1 MNKNE
6 VKNKLFDD
14 VSHMELPPIS
24 EKVRQAVREQ
34 KQKNTETLN
43 DTFNTETSHKII
55 NIKFIFAAA
64 ILILAVSVPVIVF
77 VINNSVSF
85 KPVHNPVQD
94 SSKISALSES
104 ETTSTLNSEN
114 VLENIKSEHLY
125 GKVELSYRSEK
136 YLEKMLITYSES
148 STVYEDD
155 NYIYNFDSQGRLI
168 EMLNLSPY
176 KRSGKSVSEQE
187 ILNKAKEL
195 LEKYYPSL
203 KEDTYSIKVEGNA
216 NCNPAWIVC
225 FTKTNEGI
233 TKEKII
239 MSFVESGDI
248 KSIIITGTDE
258 NVGKISNAE
267 AVDITLKEI
276 RSGKYN
282 INSFRNEDVEIT
294 VNIKEIDGKQYYY
307 VIVSNIPF
315 GDNIMTKGLI
325 GIVNAETGDVRVV
338 E

>member
-77 VINNSVSF
+77 VINNSVSV

-104 ETTSTLNSEN
+104 ETTSTADSEN
-114 VLENIKSEHLY
+114 VLEHIKSEQLY
-125 GKVELSYRSEK
+125 GEVGLSYRSEK

-155 NYIYNFDSQGRLI
+155 NYIYNFDSQGRLV
-168 EMLNLSPY
+168 EMLNISPY
-176 KRSGKSVSEQE
+176 KKFDKSVSEQE

-195 LEKYYPSL
+195 LEKYYPYWE
-203 KEDTYSIKVEGNA
+203 EDTYSIKVEENED
-216 NCNPAWIVC
+216 CNPAWIVC

-248 KSIIITGTDE
+248 KSVIITGTDE

-282 INSFRNEDVEIT
+282 ISSFRNEDVEIT
-294 VNIKEIDGKQYYY
+294 VNIKEIDGQQYYY

-315 GDNIMTKGLI
+315 GDNIMTKGVI

>member
-6 VKNKLFDD
+6 VKNKLSDD
-14 VSHMELPPIS
+14 ISRIELPPIS
-24 EKVRQAVREQ
+24 ERVRQAVREQ

-94 SSKISALSES
+94 SSKISTLSES

-168 EMLNLSPY
+168 EMLNISPY
-176 KRSGKSVSEQE
+176 KRSDKYLSEQE

-248 KSIIITGTDE
+248 KSVIITGTDE

-282 INSFRNEDVEIT
+282 ISSFRNEDVEIT
-294 VNIKEIDGKQYYY
+294 VNIKEIDGQQYYY

>member
-85 KPVHNPVQD
+85 KPVHNSVPD

>member
-85 KPVHNPVQD
+85 KPVHNSVPD

-294 VNIKEIDGKQYYY
+294 VNIKEIDGQQYYY
-307 VIVSNIPF
+307 VIVTLP
-315 GDNIMTKGLI
+315 L
-325 GIVNAETGDVRVV
+325 
-338 E
+338 

>member
-77 VINNSVSF
+77 VINNSVSV

-104 ETTSTLNSEN
+104 ETTSTADSEN
-114 VLENIKSEHLY
+114 VLEHIKSEQLY
-125 GKVELSYRSEK
+125 GEVGLSYRSEK

-155 NYIYNFDSQGRLI
+155 NYIYNFDSQGRLV
-168 EMLNLSPY
+168 EMLNISPY
-176 KRSGKSVSEQE
+176 KKSDKSVSEQE

-195 LEKYYPSL
+195 LEKYYPYWE
-203 KEDTYSIKVEGNA
+203 EDTYSIKVEENED
-216 NCNPAWIVC
+216 CNPAWIVC

-248 KSIIITGTDE
+248 KSVIITGTDE

-282 INSFRNEDVEIT
+282 ISSFRNEDVEVT
-294 VNIKEIDGKQYYY
+294 VNIKEIDGQQYYY

>member
-77 VINNSVSF
+77 VINNSVSV

-104 ETTSTLNSEN
+104 ETTSTADSEN
-114 VLENIKSEHLY
+114 VLEHIKSEQLY
-125 GKVELSYRSEK
+125 GEVGLSYRSEK

-155 NYIYNFDSQGRLI
+155 NYIYNFDSQGRLV
-168 EMLNLSPY
+168 EMLNISPY
-176 KRSGKSVSEQE
+176 KKSDKSVSEQE

-195 LEKYYPSL
+195 LEKYYPYWE
-203 KEDTYSIKVEGNA
+203 EDTYSIKVEENED
-216 NCNPAWIVC
+216 CNPAWIVC

-248 KSIIITGTDE
+248 KSVIITGTDE

-282 INSFRNEDVEIT
+282 ISSFRNEDVEIT
-294 VNIKEIDGKQYYY
+294 VNIKEIDGQQYYY

-315 GDNIMTKGLI
+315 GDNIMTKGVI

>member
-6 VKNKLFDD
+6 VKNKLSDD
-14 VSHMELPPIS
+14 ISRIELPPIS
-24 EKVRQAVREQ
+24 ERVRQAVWE
-34 KQKNTETLN
+34 KKEKNIKTVSDN
-43 DTFNTETSHKII
+43 FNTEYSHKII
-55 NIKFIFAAA
+55 NLKFIFAAA
-64 ILILAVSVPVIVF
+64 ILMLAVSVPVIVF

-94 SSKISALSES
+94 SSKAAALSES

-168 EMLNLSPY
+168 EMLNISPY
-176 KRSGKSVSEQE
+176 KRSDKYVSEQE

-195 LEKYYPSL
+195 LEKYYPSW
-203 KEDTYSIKVEGNA
+203 KEDTYSIKVEENED
-216 NCNPAWIVC
+216 CNPAWFVC

-258 NVGKISNAE
+258 SIGTISNAE
-267 AVDITLKEI
+267 AVDIALKEI

-325 GIVNAETGDVRVV
+325 GIVNSETGDVRVV

>member
-77 VINNSVSF
+77 VINNSVSV

-104 ETTSTLNSEN
+104 ETTSTADSEN
-114 VLENIKSEHLY
+114 VLEHIKSEQLY
-125 GKVELSYRSEK
+125 GEVGLSYRSEK

-155 NYIYNFDSQGRLI
+155 NYIYNFDSQGRLV
-168 EMLNLSPY
+168 EMLNISPY
-176 KRSGKSVSEQE
+176 KKSDKSVSEQE

-195 LEKYYPSL
+195 LEKYYPYWE
-203 KEDTYSIKVEGNA
+203 EDTYSIKVEENED
-216 NCNPAWIVC
+216 CNPAWIVC

-248 KSIIITGTDE
+248 KSVIITGTDE

-282 INSFRNEDVEIT
+282 ISSFRNEDVEIT
-294 VNIKEIDGKQYYY
+294 VNIKEIDGQQYYY

>member
-282 INSFRNEDVEIT
+282 ISSFRNEDVEIT

>member
-258 NVGKISNAE
+258 SIGTISNAE
-267 AVDITLKEI
+267 AVDIALKEI

-325 GIVNAETGDVRVV
+325 GIVNSETGDVRVV

>member
-6 VKNKLFDD
+6 VKNKLSDD
-14 VSHMELPPIS
+14 ISRIELPPIS
-24 EKVRQAVREQ
+24 ERVRQAVWE
-34 KQKNTETLN
+34 KKEKNIKTVSDN
-43 DTFNTETSHKII
+43 FNTEYSHKII
-55 NIKFIFAAA
+55 NLKFIFAAA
-64 ILILAVSVPVIVF
+64 ILMLAVSVPVIVF

>member
-315 GDNIMTKGLI
+315 GDNIMTKGLV

>member
-6 VKNKLFDD
+6 VKNKLSDD
-14 VSHMELPPIS
+14 ISRIELPPIS
-24 EKVRQAVREQ
+24 ERVRQAVREQ

-94 SSKISALSES
+94 SSKISTLSES

-168 EMLNLSPY
+168 EMLNISPY
-176 KRSGKSVSEQE
+176 KRSDKYLSEQE

-294 VNIKEIDGKQYYY
+294 VNIKEIDGQQYYY